1 MTDRID
7 RILSEESH
15 IEPSSGLA
23 DTVMQ
28 RILEESD
35 APPPVPFPWLRFAL
49 GTGASL
55 ALLVSGIA
63 LGWFGG
69 PDVVPDKEHAFSVG
83 LPAATLLLTYV
94 AARYP
99 LRLMRS

>member
-7 RILSEESH
+7 RILSEEPH

-23 DTVMQ
+23 DAVMQ
-28 RILEESD
+28 RVLEEAH

-49 GTGASL
+49 GTGLSVGLL
-55 ALLVSGIA
+55 AAGIA

-69 PDVVPDKEHAFSVG
+69 PELVPEEELAFSVG
-83 LPAATLLLTYV
+83 LPSTTLFLTYF
-94 AARYP
+94 AARFP
-99 LRLMRS
+99 LRLMR